1 MSSNTSQQK
10 IDGRNLFFA
19 IGGLVVVLL
28 ILTTFIEKRSGT
40 ITPKATINPQEVGEP
55 QVISKAAVIQ
65 KTTVNIQPMMTWFP
79 PPPDFNL
86 YNTVDKRKAA
96 FIDYL
101 TPIVEYQN
109 VKILWD
115 RGHLEQILRLI
126 VNGETL
132 SDTDE
137 KWLEQLAKK
146 YDVEWKEGNPGAVV
160 IKLASRVDIIPV
172 SLAIVQ
178 AAKESS
184 WGRSR
189 YAVECNN
196 LFGQWCYD
204 EGCGVIPLQRLPDAK
219 HEVKKFK
226 SANDATRSYIHNL
239 NTHPQYK
246 TLRKI
251 RQQLRVHHRPL
262 TGKAF
267 ADGLLYYSQRREIY
281 VEEVKTMI
289 RQYRLFQEWR
299 TI

>member
-28 ILTTFIEKRSGT
+28 IFTTFIEKRSGT
-40 ITPKATINPQEVGEP
+40 IIPKATVNPQEVGKP
-55 QVISKAAVIQ
+55 QVIPEASVIQ
-65 KTTVNIQPMMTWFP
+65 KTTVNIQPMLTWFP
-79 PPPDFNL
+79 SPPDFNL
-86 YNTVDKRKAA
+86 YETVDSRKAA

-115 RGHLEQILRLI
+115 RDHLEGIFKLI
-126 VNGETL
+126 VNGEIL
-132 SDTDE
+132 SDVDK
-137 KWLEQLAKK
+137 KWLEQLARK
-146 YDVEWKEGNPGAVV
+146 YDVDWNEGNPGAVV
-160 IKLASRVDIIPV
+160 MELARRVDIIPV
-172 SLAIVQ
+172 ALAIVQ

-189 YAVECNN
+189 YAVQINS

-204 EGCGVIPLQRLPDAK
+204 EGCGVIPLQRLPDDV

-226 SANDATRSYIHNL
+226 SVNDATRSYIHNL
-239 NTHPQYK
+239 NTHPQYE

-251 RQQLRVHHRPL
+251 RQQLRVHHRPI
-262 TGKAF
+262 TGNAL
-267 ADGLLYYSQRREIY
+267 ADGLLYYSERREIY
-281 VEEVKTMI
+281 VEEVKAMI
-289 RQYRLFQEWR
+289 RQYRLFQER
-299 TI
+299 RAV